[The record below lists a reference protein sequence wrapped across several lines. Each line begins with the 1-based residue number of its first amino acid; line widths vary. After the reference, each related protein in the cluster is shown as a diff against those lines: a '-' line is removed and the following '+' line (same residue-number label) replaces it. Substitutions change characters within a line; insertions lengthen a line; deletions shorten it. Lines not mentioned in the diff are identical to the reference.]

1 MIPELRT
8 LIAVARHGTFAAAG
22 DRVGLT
28 QAAISGHVRR
38 LEEALGFPLFERTG
52 RSATLNAAGLR
63 TLERAEDIV
72 SRFDALA
79 NVTQAEDWAGSLAIG
94 AIASAQAIMLPLAL
108 ASFRESFPHCRVHL
122 APGVSLDLMDQ
133 VDAGKLDLAVLI
145 RPPFDLPADLQ
156 WGSLEREEYVL
167 LVPASVEGDDWRTI
181 VSVQPFIRYDRT
193 SFGGRQV
200 ERLLRTTST
209 RPREW
214 LEVDDLHAIVAVVGR
229 GLGVAIAPL
238 TQMTTPL
245 PPNVRA
251 VSLGRDVIHREIGV
265 LARTPSSEIV
275 QAFLACLPKAGS
287 TAVA

>member
-1 MIPELRT
+1 MKGRT
-8 LIAVARHGTFAAAG
+8 FFVLLAAL
-22 DRVGLT
+22 VG
-28 QAAISGHVRR
+28 
-38 LEEALGFPLFERTG
+38 
-52 RSATLNAAGLR
+52 
-63 TLERAEDIV
+63 
-72 SRFDALA
+72 ALA
-79 NVTQAEDWAGSLAIG
+79 IGALFILLAKSDPIRAYKVMLTGPFSSSFGFTETLVRTTPLLLTGLGIIISFRCGVLNIGGEGQILIG

-133 VDAGKLDLAVLI
+133 VDAGNLDLAVLI

-214 LEVDDLHAIVAVVGR
+214 LEVDDLHAIVAVVAR

-251 VSLGRDVIHREIGV
+251 VPLGRDVIHREIGV

-275 QAFLACLPKAGS
+275 QAFLACLPKAAS
-287 TAVA
+287 TAAP